1 VATHR
6 KPWQTRDLE
15 DFARSLA
22 GDDDGQTMAEYAVVL
37 GVLVL
42 ACIAAFPALS
52 AVINDLF
59 GQVADA
65 IKSA

>member
-1 VATHR
+1 MATHR
-6 KPWQTRDLE
+6 KSWQTRDLE
-15 DFARSLA
+15 HYLGSLA

-52 AVINDLF
+52 TVINDLF
-59 GQVADA
+59 GQVADT